1 MLLTRDE
8 ISKDKMFGR
17 IEEAILSYD
26 QSTTAGLFHQMVA
39 GDGRS
44 IGDVLALIM
53 EAEAPYIQVP
63 NHINLKNGDVVLTN
77 NDHTI
82 FGLRTSTDLMRYLP
96 KEYRLLPLMQSV
108 WYIPAG
114 LDIWNQLLFEYPGR
128 YALMKGVDVPR
139 TGQTPVVWACDQQP
153 RVQGKDARGAAAQPS
168 HRHHGRRR
176 RCIVCTVPGSGLR

>member
-8 ISKDKMFGR
+8 LRKDKMFGR
-17 IEEAILSYD
+17 VEEAILGYD
-26 QSTTAGLFHQMVA
+26 QAGTAALFHEMVA

-44 IGDVLALIM
+44 VGDALALIM

-114 LDIWNQLLFEYPGR
+114 LDIWSQLLFEYPGR
-128 YALMKGVDVPR
+128 YALMKGVDVPKN
-139 TGQTPVVWACDQQP
+139 GQAPVVWACDQQP
-153 RVQGKDARGAAAQPS
+153 RVE
-168 HRHHGRRR
+168 GRTLEERLHNHL
-176 RCIVCTVPGSGLR
+176 VA